1 MKFTFKKNPTTDNPT
16 AQFQA
21 KLVSELSENV
31 LQNTNKKNYRICTV
45 EFENSKGEIQR
56 ASAAIYEGNYSKGV
70 TVGKTYL
77 TEVTIINGQA
87 YLQMSHL
94 ENAARATADAFGFEV
109 EATVPGVLA
118 AQ

>member
-1 MKFTFKKNPTTDNPT
+1 MKFNFEKNPVTGNPT

-21 KLVSELSENV
+21 KLVSELSEKV
-31 LQNTNKKNYRICTV
+31 LTNSNGKNYRICTV
-45 EFENSKGEIQR
+45 EFENSKGDIQQSS
-56 ASAAIYEGNYSKGV
+56 ASIYEGNYSKGV

-77 TEVTIINGQA
+77 TQVSIVDSKA

-109 EATVPGVLA
+109 EVSTSVLA
-118 AQ
+118 AN

>member
-1 MKFTFKKNPTTDNPT
+1 MKFTFEKNPVTGNPT

-31 LQNTNKKNYRICTV
+31 LQNSNKKNYRICTV

-56 ASAAIYEGNYSKGV
+56 ASASIYEGNYSKGV

-77 TEVTIINGQA
+77 TQVTIVNGQA